1 MEFGVLLSAYSH
13 NVKNVRVGL
22 SYHLAY
28 QALALRRAVEYFVTH
43 RAEVA
48 EMGRNAASVARSL
61 FTWENV
67 TASHLRIYSSL
78 WPNDGAC

>member
-1 MEFGVLLSAYSH
+1 MEFGVLLSPYSH
-13 NVKNVRVGL
+13 SVKNVRAGL
-22 SYHLAY
+22 SYHLAC
-28 QALALRRAVEYFVTH
+28 QALALQRAVEYFVTH

-67 TASHLRIYSSL
+67 TASHLRMYSSL
-78 WPNDGAC
+78 WANDGAC